1 MHEVTVCDSLLDM
14 VEETARNH
22 GARRVAVVRV
32 RIGEISGVVPELLE
46 HAFEILA
53 PERKLTR
60 KAVLALERVRPL
72 AHCEAC
78 GQDFEPEEYIFIC
91 PACGSGRTRLL
102 AGDELSLDRLE
113 MEV

>member
-1 MHEVTVCDSLLDM
+1 MHEVTICDSLLDL
-14 VEETARNH
+14 VEETARKHN
-22 GARRVAVVRV
+22 ARRVSVVRI
-32 RIGEISGVVPELLE
+32 RIGEISGVVPELLQ

-53 PERKLTR
+53 PERKITR
-60 KAVLALERVRPL
+60 EASLVMDRVKPL

-78 GQDFEPEEYIFIC
+78 GRDFEPEEYIFIC

>member
-1 MHEVTVCDSLLDM
+1 MHEVTVCDSLLDL
-14 VEETARNH
+14 VEETARKH
-22 GARRVAVVRV
+22 DAKQVVVVRV
-32 RIGEISGVVPELLE
+32 RIGEISGVVPELLQ
-46 HAFEILA
+46 HAFEVLA
-53 PERKLTR
+53 PERKLTK
-60 KAVLALERVRPL
+60 KAVLAIEKVRPL

-78 GQDFEPEEYIFIC
+78 GQDFEPAEYIFIC